1 MAIDGAPILPTALNT
16 IMQAMTTQQQ
26 NSVNSLLAQNSE
38 ILEML
43 VTQIRQEPV
52 GSN

>member
-1 MAIDGAPILPTALNT
+1 MAIDGAPMPTALNT

-26 NSVNSLLAQNSE
+26 NALNLVLTQNSE

-43 VTQIRQEPV
+43 VTQVRQEPV